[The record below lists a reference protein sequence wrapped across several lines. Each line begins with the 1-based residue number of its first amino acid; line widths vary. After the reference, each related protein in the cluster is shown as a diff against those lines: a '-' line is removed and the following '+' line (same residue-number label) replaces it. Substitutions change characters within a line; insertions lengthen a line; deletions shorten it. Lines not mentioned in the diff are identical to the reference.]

1 MFYKILIL
9 LAATIVMAGCSST
22 KTPVVRKP
30 GSFTSI
36 TIPVF
41 SDQWVNG
48 NVQLATK
55 NKNGC
60 GAFSNNI
67 LPATSDKDF
76 TSDIEGNQDIFFHI
90 SRSDAQIECNKIG
103 MFYATKGNEY
113 SLNLVTKN
121 KQCEI
126 SLIEKTPGG
135 TKNKIQTYPAHASM
149 VDGIKVCENK
159 DRLY

>member
-1 MFYKILIL
+1 MFNKILFL
-9 LAATIVMAGCSST
+9 LAATVAMAGCSSPT
-22 KTPVVRKP
+22 APVVREA

-41 SDQWVNG
+41 SDQWVAG
-48 NVQLATK
+48 KVQVATK

-67 LPATSDKDF
+67 LPAVYDKDF
-76 TSDIEGNQDIFFHI
+76 TSDIEGNRDIFFHI
-90 SRSDAQIECNKIG
+90 SRTDAQIECNKVG

-135 TKNKIQTYPAHASM
+135 TKYKMQTYPAHVSM